1 MLKVKVTLPPHPR
14 VCLIAPIFPI
24 DKNYSMTPF
33 LFELCFLKSRHLTQ
47 RSPTRHGTGIF
58 KAEPFLSDFL
68 RVSHHQELL
77 RS

>member
-1 MLKVKVTLPPHPR
+1 MLKVKVTLPPPR
-14 VCLIAPIFPI
+14 VCLIAPIFLI
-24 DKNYSMTPF
+24 DKKNYNMTPF
-33 LFELCFLKSRHLTQ
+33 LFELCFLNSCHLTQ